1 MNKKYIVRKKSEIQ
15 NIINTGKK
23 NVNNLF
29 VIYKIKN
36 ILGYNRFCITI
47 NKKISS
53 AVLRNK
59 LKRIIKDIL
68 MKNTIKSSYDYV
80 IIIRSNF
87 LNLSYNEIKSNLLN
101 HIRENNL

>member
-1 MNKKYIVRKKSEIQ
+1 MNKKYIVIKKSEIQ
-15 NIINTGKK
+15 NIINTGEK

-29 VIYKIKN
+29 VIYKVINTLK
-36 ILGYNRFCITI
+36 YNRFCITV
-47 NKKISS
+47 NKKISLV
-53 AVLRNK
+53 VLRNK

-87 LNLSYNEIKSNLLN
+87 LNLSYSDIKSKLLN
-101 HIRENNL
+101 QIKENNL

>member
-1 MNKKYIVRKKSEIQ
+1 MNKKYIIRKKDEIQ
-15 NIINTGKK
+15 NIINTGAK
-23 NVNNLF
+23 NINNLF

-36 ILGYNRFCITI
+36 ILGYNRFCIAT
-47 NKKISS
+47 NRKISL

-101 HIRENNL
+101 HIKENKI